1 LKLDEATVVK
11 DESEVL
17 LRLQLWMVGKPVEIS
32 CDRQGLDE
40 SLPLQAELLAW
51 VEEPSKFPDITL
63 DECDRAGGSG
73 IYCQELIRVL
83 KNYPWPRRDRFC
95 QLVKARSPKL
105 AHGIG
110 SALAA
115 SPGSI
120 AGSFLLGIIAGVFFV
135 GAVASYFTTRPEIRS
150 GELPLVIISAVA
162 VAFAPVL
169 AAILRRN
176 IRRNRQLAAKLCG

>member
-1 LKLDEATVVK
+1 
-11 DESEVL
+11 
-17 LRLQLWMVGKPVEIS
+17 MVGKPVEIS